1 MPRLQS
7 PVSPILCRNP
17 ARVGKVYMPPF
28 TAVLTKKLCMGAIV
42 LLYAL
47 AVAVC
52 SVHALSAAR
61 FCRSEDMN
69 EMDDSSLC
77 KLREQLFFVVT
88 VPACRFTIQNAAS
101 ARTSSQV

>member
-1 MPRLQS
+1 M
-7 PVSPILCRNP
+7 
-17 ARVGKVYMPPF
+17 YMPPF
-28 TAVLTKKLCMGAIV
+28 TAVLTKKLCMGAMV
-42 LLYAL
+42 PLYAF

-88 VPACRFTIQNAAS
+88 VPACRFTMHSEVSVA
-101 ARTSSQV
+101 

>member
-1 MPRLQS
+1 
-7 PVSPILCRNP
+7 
-17 ARVGKVYMPPF
+17 MPPF
-28 TAVLTKKLCMGAIV
+28 TAVLTKKLCIGAMV
-42 LLYAL
+42 VLYAL

-88 VPACRFTIQNAAS
+88 VPACRFTLRSGVS
-101 ARTSSQV
+101 ARITSV

>member
-1 MPRLQS
+1 MPQLQS
-7 PVSPILCRNP
+7 PVSPILCKNP
-17 ARVGKVYMPPF
+17 ARVGNVYMPPF

-47 AVAVC
+47 AVALC

-88 VPACRFTIQNAAS
+88 VPACRFTMQSGVS
-101 ARTSSQV
+101 AGITSV